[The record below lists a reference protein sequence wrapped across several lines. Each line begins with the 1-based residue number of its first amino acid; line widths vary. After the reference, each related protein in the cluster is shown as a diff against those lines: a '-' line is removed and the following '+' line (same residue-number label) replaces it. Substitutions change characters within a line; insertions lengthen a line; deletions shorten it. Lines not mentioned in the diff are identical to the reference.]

1 MRISTSQI
9 FDRNIAALQ
18 NNQTQ
23 LAQTQ
28 LQVATGRKMLRP
40 SDDPV
45 RAARSL
51 ELQQSQGV
59 NKQFLANIGYAKD
72 QLALTDARLSTM
84 NDTLQYMR
92 QKFIQAGNGG
102 LSAQDKAAIASD
114 LRSQLDNLVALAN
127 SKDGQGEYLFAGYK
141 NDTPPIVFGDHDG
154 HPDTP
159 DLYYYQ
165 GDAGTRQMQ
174 VGPERQMD
182 IGIPGSAAGGGGL
195 FEADQSLYT
204 PAIPPTDPTDPT
216 PGTPATYPPAEFF
229 NRLKTAIDAIDP
241 ATSATTTLP
250 LEYLDPDTGAPDPT
264 SYGLD
269 MVDAFMER
277 IAVYQSKVGS
287 QRAELDS
294 LDYAGQTLDLHY
306 ATARSRIEDLD
317 YNEALSRLAQQQ
329 LVLQAAQ
336 QSFVRVAN
344 LSLFQY
350 L

>member
-9 FDRNIAALQ
+9 FDRNIVALQ
-18 NNQTQ
+18 NNQAQ
-23 LAQTQ
+23 LTQTQ
-28 LQVATGRKMLRP
+28 LQVASGKKMLKP

-51 ELQQSQGV
+51 ELQQSQSV
-59 NKQFLANIGYAKD
+59 NQQFLANIGYAKD
-72 QLALTDARLSTM
+72 QLALTDTRLSTM
-84 NDTLQYMR
+84 TDTLQYMR
-92 QKFIQAGNGG
+92 QQFIKAGNGG

-127 SKDGQGEYLFAGYK
+127 SKDGQGEYLFSGYK
-141 NDTPPIVFGDHDG
+141 NDTAPIAFGDHDG
-154 HPDTP
+154 DATTP
-159 DLYYYQ
+159 DVYYYQ

-174 VGPERQMD
+174 VGPERRMD

-195 FEADQSLYT
+195 FEADQSAYV
-204 PAIPPTDPTDPT
+204 PANPTT
-216 PGTPATYPPAEFF
+216 GTPAKYPSAEFF

-241 ATSATTTLP
+241 ATAATVTLP
-250 LEYLDPDTGAPDPT
+250 PGYTDPT
-264 SYGLD
+264 GYGLD
-269 MVDAFMER
+269 TADAFMER
-277 IAVYQSKVGS
+277 VALYQSKVGS

-294 LDYAGQTLDLHY
+294 LDFAGQAIDEQY

-336 QSFVRVAN
+336 QSFARVAN
-344 LSLFQY
+344 LSLFEY

>member
-1 MRISTSQI
+1 MRIATSQI

-18 NNQTQ
+18 NNQAQ

-28 LQVATGRKMLRP
+28 AQVASGKKMLKP

-51 ELQQSQGV
+51 ELQQSQSV
-59 NKQFLANIGYAKD
+59 NQQFLANIGYAKD
-72 QLALTDARLSTM
+72 QLALTDTRLSTM
-84 NDTLQYMR
+84 TDTLQYMR
-92 QKFIQAGNGG
+92 QQFIKAGNGG

-127 SKDGQGEYLFAGYK
+127 SKDGQGEYLFSGYK
-141 NDTPPIVFGDHDG
+141 NDTAPIAFGDHDG
-154 HPDTP
+154 NSITP
-159 DLYYYQ
+159 EIYYYQ

-174 VGPERQMD
+174 VGPERRMD
-182 IGIPGSAAGGGGL
+182 VSVPGSASGGGGL
-195 FEADQSLYT
+195 FEADQSTYV
-204 PAIPPTDPTDPT
+204 PAVPPTDPTDPT
-216 PGTPATYPPAEFF
+216 TGTPAQYPPAEFF
-229 NRLKTAIDAIDP
+229 NRLKMAIDAIDP
-241 ATSATTTLP
+241 ATATAVTLP
-250 LEYLDPDTGAPDPT
+250 AGYTDPT

-269 MVDAFMER
+269 TVDAFMER
-277 IAVYQSKVGS
+277 IAQYQSKVGS

-294 LDYAGQTLDLHY
+294 LDFAGQAIGEQY
-306 ATARSRIEDLD
+306 AAARSRIEDLD

-336 QSFVRVAN
+336 MSFARVAN

>member
-9 FDRNIAALQ
+9 FERNIAALQ
-18 NNQTQ
+18 NNQAQ

-28 LQVATGRKMLRP
+28 AQVASGKKMVTP

-45 RAARSL
+45 RSARSL
-51 ELQQSQGV
+51 ELQQSQSV

-72 QLALTDARLSTM
+72 QLGITDTKLTSMT
-84 NDTLQYMR
+84 DTLQYMR
-92 QKFIQAGNGG
+92 QQFIKAGNGG

-127 SKDGQGEYLFAGYK
+127 SKDGQGNYLFAGYK
-141 NDTPPIVFGDHDG
+141 NDTPPIAFGDHDG
-154 HPDTP
+154 DPTTP

-165 GDAGTRQMQ
+165 GDAGTLQMQ
-174 VGPERQMD
+174 VGPERKMD
-182 IGIPGSAAGGGGL
+182 ILVPGSAAGGGGL
-195 FEADQSLYT
+195 FDADQNLYT
-204 PAIPPTDPTDPT
+204 T
-216 PGTPATYPPAEFF
+216 GTPATYPPAQFF
-229 NRLKTAIDAIDP
+229 NQLKTAIDAIDP
-241 ATSATTTLP
+241 ATAGATTLP
-250 LEYLDPDTGAPDPT
+250 AAYIDPDTGPNPT

-269 MVDAFMER
+269 TVDAFMNR
-277 IAVYQSKVGS
+277 ISVYQSKVGS
-287 QRAELDS
+287 QLAELDS
-294 LDYAGQTLDLHY
+294 LDYAGQTIDQQY

-336 QSFVRVAN
+336 QSFARVSN

>member
-9 FDRNIAALQ
+9 FERNIAAMMD
-18 NNQTQ
+18 NQTQ

-159 DLYYYQ
+159 DLYYY
-165 GDAGTRQMQ
+165 
-174 VGPERQMD
+174 
-182 IGIPGSAAGGGGL
+182 
-195 FEADQSLYT
+195 
-204 PAIPPTDPTDPT
+204 
-216 PGTPATYPPAEFF
+216 
-229 NRLKTAIDAIDP
+229 
-241 ATSATTTLP
+241 
-250 LEYLDPDTGAPDPT
+250 
-264 SYGLD
+264 
-269 MVDAFMER
+269 
-277 IAVYQSKVGS
+277 
-287 QRAELDS
+287 
-294 LDYAGQTLDLHY
+294 
-306 ATARSRIEDLD
+306 
-317 YNEALSRLAQQQ
+317 
-329 LVLQAAQ
+329 
-336 QSFVRVAN
+336 
-344 LSLFQY
+344 
-350 L
+350 

>member
-1 MRISTSQI
+1 MRISTAQI
-9 FDRNIAALQ
+9 FERNIAAMM

-28 LQVATGRKMLRP
+28 LQVATRRKMLRP

-51 ELQQSQGV
+51 ELQQSQSV
-59 NKQFLANIGYAKD
+59 NKQFIANIGYAKD
-72 QLALTDARLSTM
+72 QLALTDTRLSTM
-84 NDTLQYMR
+84 TDTLQYMR

-154 HPDTP
+154 DPDTP

-182 IGIPGSAAGGGGL
+182 IGIPGSASGGGGL
-195 FEADQSLYT
+195 FEADQSLY
-204 PAIPPTDPTDPT
+204 T

>member
-18 NNQTQ
+18 NNQAQ
-23 LAQTQ
+23 LTQTQ
-28 LQVATGRKMLRP
+28 LQVASGKKMLKP

-51 ELQQSQGV
+51 ELQQSQSV
-59 NKQFLANIGYAKD
+59 NQQFLANIGYAKD
-72 QLALTDARLSTM
+72 QLALTDTRLSTM
-84 NDTLQYMR
+84 TDTLQYMR
-92 QKFIQAGNGG
+92 QQFIKAGNGG

-216 PGTPATYPPAEFF
+216 TGTPATYPPAEFF

-241 ATSATTTLP
+241 ATSGATTLP
-250 LEYLDPDTGAPDPT
+250 TGYTDPT

-269 MVDAFMER
+269 TVDAFMNR
-277 IAVYQSKVGS
+277 ISVYQSKVGS
-287 QRAELDS
+287 QLAELDS

>member
-1 MRISTSQI
+1 MRISTAQI
-9 FDRNIAALQ
+9 FDRNIAAMM
-18 NNQTQ
+18 NNQTK

-51 ELQQSQGV
+51 ELQQSQSV
-59 NKQFLANIGYAKD
+59 NKQFIANIGYAKD
-72 QLALTDARLSTM
+72 QLALTDTRLSTM
-84 NDTLQYMR
+84 TDTLQYMR

-141 NDTPPIVFGDHDG
+141 NDTPPIVLGDHDG
-154 HPDTP
+154 DPDTP

-182 IGIPGSAAGGGGL
+182 IGIPGSASGGGGL
-195 FEADQSLYT
+195 FEADQSVYV
-204 PAIPPTDPTDPT
+204 PAIPPTDPSDPT
-216 PGTPATYPPAEFF
+216 TGTPPQYPPAEFF
-229 NRLKTAIDAIDP
+229 NRLKTAIDAIDNP
-241 ATSATTTLP
+241 DTTTLP
-250 LEYLDPDTGAPDPT
+250 PEYVDPDTGAPDPT

-287 QRAELDS
+287 QHAELDS

-306 ATARSRIEDLD
+306 ADRKS
-317 YNEALSRLAQQQ
+317 
-329 LVLQAAQ
+329 V
-336 QSFVRVAN
+336 V
-344 LSLFQY
+344 
-350 L
+350 